1 MQPEA
6 LIDREEVVAMIWTIA
21 DINVNVAK
29 IVRLL
34 EEGLGEVPEDD
45 A

>member
-21 DINVNVAK
+21 DITVNVAK
-29 IVRLL
+29 IVRLS